1 MKTTIEIPDPLF
13 RKAKAR
19 AAERGQSLKD
29 LVAEALQEK
38 FGPNRPTG
46 LPRAGVDAGIWIVAA
61 LAGGDQA
68 HPGEDRRGIRGH
80 RRGGSTVILDT
91 NALSAFVD
99 GDAEVGGILRRAPR
113 AAIPVIVL
121 GEFRYGFAG
130 SRHRAAY
137 DDWLEANL
145 PHFDVLDVTSE
156 TAVAYAAVRTT
167 LKEAGRP
174 IPANDAWIA
183 ALALQHR
190 LPVLSRDEHF
200 DAVRGVQ
207 RRSW

>member
-1 MKTTIEIPDPLF
+1 
-13 RKAKAR
+13 
-19 AAERGQSLKD
+19 
-29 LVAEALQEK
+29 
-38 FGPNRPTG
+38 
-46 LPRAGVDAGIWIVAA
+46 
-61 LAGGDQA
+61 
-68 HPGEDRRGIRGH
+68 
-80 RRGGSTVILDT
+80 VILDT

-99 GDAEVGGILRRAPR
+99 GEPAVGRALRSEER

-121 GEFRYGFAG
+121 GEYRYGIAE

-137 DDWLEANL
+137 EQWLESHL
-145 PHFDVLDVTSE
+145 RQFEVLTVTE
-156 TAVAYAAVRTT
+156 RTTVAYAR
-167 LKEAGRP
+167 LRLGLRRQGRP

-200 DAVRGVQ
+200 DAVDGLE